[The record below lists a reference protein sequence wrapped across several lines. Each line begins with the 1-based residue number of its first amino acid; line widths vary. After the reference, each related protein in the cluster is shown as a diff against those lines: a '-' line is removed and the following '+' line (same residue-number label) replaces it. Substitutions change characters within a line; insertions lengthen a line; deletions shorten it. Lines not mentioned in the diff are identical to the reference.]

1 MIYLDNASTTRIDPR
16 VLEAMM
22 PYLTDEYGNAGTLYG
37 LGRKSSEAIAKARQ
51 QVADLIGAKPE
62 QIIFTSGGSEANN
75 MVFAGVKDYLLSVG
89 KTHIVTTA
97 IEHDSVLNAVENL
110 CKAQDI
116 VGDSCIKPR
125 FDVTYIKPRR
135 NSSIY
140 YEDVKKVIE
149 REPCT
154 GIVSIMH
161 TNNETGL
168 ENYWLDYI
176 AEACNQRGILFHT
189 DCVQA
194 AGCNE
199 LNVDEIGCDFMSLSS
214 HKIHGVKGVGALY
227 ARDKSVMSPI
237 IFGGKSQEFGLRG
250 GTENVAGIVGFGAA
264 CEILRLNQKKDIK
277 YIAELLQLLY
287 DSIQKHLAEY
297 GLEHISHVNGG
308 TGASEHSKAIN
319 MRFDNVD
326 GETLLL
332 MLDARDVCVS
342 AGSACRSHESEPS
355 RVLLAMGIDA
365 DDARN
370 SIRLSLSRMNS
381 KEEIQEAAKIIADCV
396 CVLYQPS

>member
-16 VLEAMM
+16 VLDAMM

-37 LGRKSSEAIAKARQ
+37 LGRKSAEAIAKARQ

-62 QIIFTSGGSEANN
+62 QMIFTSGGSEANN
-75 MVFAGVKDYLLSVG
+75 MVFSGVKDYLLSVG

-97 IEHDSVLNAVENL
+97 IEHDSVLNAVKNL
-110 CKAQDI
+110 CKTQDI
-116 VGDSCIKPR
+116 VGDLCIKPE
-125 FDVTYIKPRR
+125 FDVEYVSPC
-135 NSSIY
+135 NNGCVLYQS
-140 YEDVKKVIE
+140 VID
-149 REPCT
+149 CIDATT
-154 GIVSIMH
+154 GLVSVMH

-168 ENYWLDYI
+168 K
-176 AEACNQRGILFHT
+176 NQRIEDIGRICREKGVLFHT

-194 AGCNE
+194 AGCYE
-199 LNVDEIGCDFMSLSS
+199 LNVDEMCCDFMSLSS
-214 HKIHGVKGVGALY
+214 HKIHGAKGVGALY
-227 ARDKSVMSPI
+227 VRDKSVLSPI
-237 IFGGKSQEFGLRG
+237 IFGGNSQEFGLRG
-250 GTENVAGIVGFGAA
+250 GTENAAGIVGFGAA

-277 YIAELLQLLY
+277 YIAELLHLLY
-287 DSIQKHLAEY
+287 DSIQKHLAGY
-297 GLEHISHVNGG
+297 GFEHICHVNGG

-332 MLDARDVCVS
+332 MLDARGVCVS

-355 RVLLAMGIDA
+355 HVLLAMGIGA
-365 DDARN
+365 EDARN
-370 SIRLSLSRMNS
+370 SIRFSLSRMNS

-396 CVLYQPS
+396 CTLYQSS